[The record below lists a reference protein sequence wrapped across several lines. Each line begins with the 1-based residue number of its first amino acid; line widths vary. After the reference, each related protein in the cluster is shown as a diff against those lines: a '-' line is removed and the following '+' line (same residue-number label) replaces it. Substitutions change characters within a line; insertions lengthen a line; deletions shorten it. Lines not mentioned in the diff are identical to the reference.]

1 MTARP
6 QSLLLLDSASLYFR
20 AFFGVPDTM
29 RAPDGFPTNAIR
41 GLLDFISTLVDR
53 HRPTQLAAC
62 WDVDWRPAWRVRLVP
77 SYKAH
82 RVAGGTDPNAPL
94 VGGADPAL
102 LSEEESPD
110 ELAVQVPVIDKIL
123 RALGIPIAGAPECEA
138 DDVIGTLARRARC
151 PVAIV
156 TGDRDLF
163 QLIDDDHQVSIV
175 YTAKGGVGRAET
187 LTDSD
192 VVQRYGVHAHQYV
205 DFATMRGD
213 TSDGL
218 PGVKGVGD
226 KTAAALVASYGDLAG
241 ILTAAADPKSAL
253 ATGVRTKLMDA
264 LEYLGRA
271 VPVVAVRDD
280 ADVWLSTE
288 SLAVPSAPVDGDA
301 WADLVER
308 YALGTSADRIVAAL
322 ARNAG

>member
-1 MTARP
+1 MIDKNEN
-6 QSLLLLDSASLYFR
+6 LLLLDSASLYFR

-41 GLLDFISTLVDR
+41 GFLDFISTLVDR
-53 HRPTQLAAC
+53 HRPTQVAAC
-62 WDVDWRPAWRVRLVP
+62 WDVDWRPAWRVKLIP
-77 SYKAH
+77 TYKSH
-82 RVAGGTDPNAPL
+82 RVAGGFDPDAPV
-94 VGGADPAL
+94 VGGGDPAL
-102 LSEEESPD
+102 VPEEEAPD
-110 ELAVQVPVIDKIL
+110 ELSVQVPVIDKIL

-138 DDVIGTLARRARC
+138 DDVIGTLARRAGC

-163 QLIDDDHQVSIV
+163 QLIDDDDQIAVV
-175 YTAKGGVGRAET
+175 YTAKGVGRAET
-187 LTDSD
+187 LTDAD
-192 VVQRYGVHAHQYV
+192 VMQRYGVHADQYV

-241 ILTAAADPKSAL
+241 ILTAAADPSSAL
-253 ATGVRTKLMDA
+253 ATGVRTRLLAA

-271 VPVVAVRDD
+271 VPVVAVRDN
-280 ADVWLSTE
+280 ADVWLSTDDL
-288 SLAVPSAPVDGDA
+288 SIPASPVDGDA

-308 YALGTSADRIVAAL
+308 YDLGTSGDRIVASL
-322 ARNAG
+322 ARAAR